1 MIKLSWSFLVALSIQ
16 KHMVSSLAFTHPLQ
30 IRSLQRIKY
39 SRNQTDSDSCSSS
52 SSTSLKSSNQV
63 YDYAKWD
70 NLEDYDYDD
79 KKMKE
84 EASEEVARGM
94 FGTTIHLT
102 TPPPSDMQYTPT
114 NMKRSHDTYA
124 EIQKIDSDHRNAISD
139 IYLRDPSTN
148 IFWFIGKT
156 IRTRG
161 TGVTVQDSVARQWNL
176 LEEHGARLRPNEL
189 AKFLGKE
196 ELELWAAPG
205 NSEIDVAYYRPEIMF
220 TKIDRPTTDAYKEL
234 VKGVRTVEV
243 GYEGEVYME
252 DEAGFRTT
260 RDDEGRPDAP
270 ERESPPDPTSGG
282 GKTMNMDG
290 MAMNESIKNLDSMD
304 TSESIKNLLEEYG
317 TKYDPDEDDDEED
330 DDDGGVMDATVVD
343 VKTK

>member
-1 MIKLSWSFLVALSIQ
+1 MIKLLWSSLLTLSIQ

-30 IRSLQRIKY
+30 IRSLQRTKY

-70 NLEDYDYDD
+70 NLEDYDYGDD
-79 KKMKE
+79 KKEKE
-84 EASEEVARGM
+84 EKPEEVARGM

-102 TPPPSDMQYTPT
+102 TPPPPDMQYTPT
-114 NMKRSHDTYA
+114 NMKRSHDTFA
-124 EIQKIDSDHRNAISD
+124 QIQTIDSDHRNAISD

-161 TGVTVQDSVARQWNL
+161 TGVTIQDSVARQWNL

-196 ELELWAAPG
+196 ELEIWAAPG

-234 VKGVRTVEV
+234 MEGVRTVEV

-260 RDDEGRPDAP
+260 RDDEGRPDMP

-282 GKTMNMDG
+282 GKTMNLDG
-290 MAMNESIKNLDSMD
+290 MA
-304 TSESIKNLLEEYG
+304 TSESIQNLLKEYG
-317 TKYDPDEDDDEED
+317 TKYDPDEDDDEEE